1 MNTSTPINHALAK
14 AVQQLGGY
22 AKTADLCEVNISVV
36 WRWAKRGRLPRT
48 EWTGETHYA
57 ELIEAATQGAIT
69 KAELLS
75 YIPPKPD
82 LSDLWWPLIALIR
95 NESGLFYSRRLNDG

>member
-22 AKTADLCEVNISVV
+22 AQTAVLCKVNISVV

-57 ELIEAATQGAIT
+57 ELIEAATHGAIT

-75 YIPPKPD
+75 YIPPKPN
-82 LSDLWWPLIALIR
+82 LSAPVVAVDCPD
-95 NESGLFYSRRLNDG
+95 SQ

>member
-1 MNTSTPINHALAK
+1 MDTKPPINHALAK

-22 AKTADLCEVNISVV
+22 AATARLCQVNIRVV
-36 WRWAKRGRLPRT
+36 SRCAGLGRLPRT

-57 ELIEAATQGAIT
+57 EAIEAATNGAIT

-75 YIPPKPD
+75 YVPPKP
-82 LSDLWWPLIALIR
+82 
-95 NESGLFYSRRLNDG
+95 